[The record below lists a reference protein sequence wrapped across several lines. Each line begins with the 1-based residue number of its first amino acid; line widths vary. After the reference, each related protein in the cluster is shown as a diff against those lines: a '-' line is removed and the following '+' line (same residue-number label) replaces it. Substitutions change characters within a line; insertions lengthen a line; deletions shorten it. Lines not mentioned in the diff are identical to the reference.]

1 MYVGVCMCGCVRM
14 SLALCV
20 WVRVGVGVGAGMRM
34 ILALSP
40 SLLASFLALGR
51 FLGLSHSPKVRAL
64 YRFGLSNK

>member
-1 MYVGVCMCGCVRM
+1 MCGCVRM

-34 ILALSP
+34 SLALSP